1 MIRACAAFDLAVTG
15 LLALPFTA
23 RAFVDALYALE
34 AALFG
39 AAPGAPALPA
49 VAWLFVNLAGALGVL
64 WALVRLARPE
74 PWLARAD
81 AVARCGV
88 AALIAGYVAGGAVP
102 RVLLAFVA
110 TELLGAAAQ
119 ASSLARPNAHAPE
132 LSAAEPAGSPSLA
145 TCPDCGGA
153 LAPAWKF
160 RVRAPTCRRCGGV
173 WLAADTT
180 RAGGS
185 GIEGFRSFPE
195 SGVATCPQCGGET
208 LERGQIGIAHA
219 RGCRACG
226 GTFRPGPAYQHPRGV
241 VGA

>member
-1 MIRACAAFDLAVTG
+1 MIRAWAALDLLVTG

-23 RAFVDALYALE
+23 RAFVRALYGLE
-34 AALFG
+34 GALFD
-39 AAPGAPALPA
+39 AAPQAPALPA
-49 VAWLFVNLAGALGVL
+49 LGWLFVNLAGTLGVL
-64 WALVRLARPE
+64 WAAVRLARPE

-88 AALIAGYVAGGAVP
+88 AALLASYVATGGVP

-119 ASSLARPNAHAPE
+119 VGSLLRSAKAGDLAGDAPAVRPP
-132 LSAAEPAGSPSLA
+132 LGP
-145 TCPDCGGA
+145 CPDCGGDFA
-153 LAPAWKF
+153 QAWKF
-160 RVRAPTCRRCGGV
+160 RVRAPACRRCAGV
-173 WLAADTT
+173 WLAADTL

-208 LERGQIGIAHA
+208 LERGQIGVAHA
-219 RGCRACG
+219 RGCRRCG
-226 GTFRPGPAYQHPRGV
+226 GTFRPGPTHQHPRVV
-241 VGA
+241 VGI